1 MNNKIYNRYFFN
13 KVIIITG
20 SRIGLGKQL
29 ASRLAGYGA
38 KVVINARQKEGL
50 EMTKKELT
58 GKGFTIHSVP
68 GDVSKPEESKKI
80 IEETINT
87 FGKIDIL
94 INNAGISGKGTIE
107 DTDPMVFEN
116 VINTNLLGSIYPTK
130 YALPYLKQ
138 TNGSI
143 IFISSVAGIRGLPLY
158 SSYSASK
165 MALTALAQS
174 LKIELNN
181 TKIHVGISYVSF
193 TENDPQKLA
202 YNSNGILEYLPQRT
216 AVKVRPAEKTIN
228 DIIKQ
233 IKKRKSLSIHTIL
246 GKITWFFNKI
256 SPKLVEMVIL
266 RSIKKFE

>member
-1 MNNKIYNRYFFN
+1 MNNKKYNEYFLN

-20 SRIGLGKQL
+20 SRMGLGKQL
-29 ASRLAGYGA
+29 ALRLAEYGA
-38 KVVINARQKEGL
+38 KIVLNARQKEGL
-50 EMTKKELT
+50 EKTKKELT
-58 GKGFTIHSVP
+58 DKGFTIHSVQ
-68 GDVSKPEESKKI
+68 GDISKPEESKKI

-87 FGKIDIL
+87 FGRIDIL

-107 DTDPMVFEN
+107 ETDTIVFEN
-116 VINTNLLGSIYPTK
+116 VIITNLLGSIYPTK

-143 IFISSVAGIRGLPLY
+143 IFISSIAGIRGLPFY
-158 SSYSASK
+158 SSYSCSK
-165 MALTALAQS
+165 MALTALAQT
-174 LKIELNN
+174 LKIELRN
-181 TKIHVGISYVSF
+181 TKIHIGISYVSF

-202 YNSNGILEYLPQRT
+202 YNSNGVLEYLPERT

-233 IKKRKSLSIHTIL
+233 IKNRKSISIHTWF
-246 GKITWFFNKI
+246 GKITWLFNKI

-266 RSIKKFE
+266 RSINKFE